1 MIASAN
7 SEMRAG
13 ANGAATFVLFFVQAL
28 VSLAASAVTF
38 FDGMSVGPCVTTCDY
53 DLKWFAFAFTP
64 TVALWMF
71 VVAVVA
77 NIVLR
82 IARPG
87 RLTWWIPAVGI
98 VVGLTALLVSLRAAD
113 IAMAV

>member
-1 MIASAN
+1 
-7 SEMRAG
+7 MRAG
-13 ANGAATFVLFFVQAL
+13 ADGAATFVLFFVQAF
-28 VSLAASAVTF
+28 VSLAASATTF
-38 FDGMSVGPCVTTCDY
+38 LDGMSVGPCVTTCDY
-53 DLKWFAFAFTP
+53 DLKWFAFSFTP
-64 TVALWMF
+64 IVALSTF

-98 VVGLTALLVSLRAAD
+98 AVVLTALFVSLRAAD
-113 IAMAV
+113 VAMAV